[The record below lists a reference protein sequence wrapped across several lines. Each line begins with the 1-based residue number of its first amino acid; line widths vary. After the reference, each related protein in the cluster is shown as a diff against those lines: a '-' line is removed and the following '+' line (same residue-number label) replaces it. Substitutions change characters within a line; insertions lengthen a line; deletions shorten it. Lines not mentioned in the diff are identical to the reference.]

1 MSKDNPDRNLVL
13 RNGVYY
19 LRTFVKGKLIQKSLR
34 TGNVAFA
41 RKGRDKALSE
51 IETWAFSDDSAVTW
65 RDAVAEWIKY
75 EGKHLPPKTAKRYL
89 LSLKIAEPFLINF
102 NIASINGRIIGDFI
116 KMRRRNDASGA
127 TIRRD
132 LTALSRVFDYAISEN
147 WRDDNPTL
155 SRRRLIKERRDP
167 ITLPLAEDIEEIIS
181 VSSYELGNLIRAAWL
196 TGCRMN
202 ELVTARW
209 RNYDPLRKSLTVIGK
224 GNKMRVISLR
234 PVAGKD
240 ALEFFNNIERKP
252 DCELIFPKR
261 DGDVFKEPSTAFGH
275 VRKIVTDKMG
285 RQGRMFHQFRFHD
298 LRHMFAVEAL
308 KAGMNIYML
317 QQHLGHSSIKVTEM
331 YLAHL
336 THDEQS
342 SAKGIGI
349 HHTSSAYAANSY
361 GGFSA

>member
-1 MSKDNPDRNLVL
+1 MSKDNPDRNLIL

-19 LRTFVKGKLIQKSLR
+19 LRTSVKGKIIQKSLR
-34 TGNVAFA
+34 TGNVTLA

-51 IETWAFSDDSAVTW
+51 IEEWAFSDDSAVTW

-75 EGKHLPPKTAKRYL
+75 EGKHLPPNTAKRYL

-102 NIASINGRIIGDFI
+102 NIAAINGRIIGDFI
-116 KMRRRNDASGA
+116 KMRRRNEASGA

-132 LTALSRVFDYAISEN
+132 LTALSRVFDYSISEN

-167 ITLPLAEDIEEIIS
+167 IMLPLVEDIEAIIS
-181 VSSYELGNLIRAAWL
+181 ASSYELGNLIRAAWL

-209 RNYDPLRKSLTVIGK
+209 RNYDPLRKSLSVIGK

-240 ALEFFNNIERKP
+240 ATEFFANLERKP

-261 DGDVFKEPSTAFGH
+261 NGKSFKEPSTDFCY
-275 VRKIVTDKMG
+275 VRKLVTDKKG
-285 RQGRMFHQFRFHD
+285 KDGQRFHQFRFHD

-308 KAGMNIYML
+308 KNGMNIYML
-317 QQHLGHSSIKVTEM
+317 QQHMGHSSIKVTEM

-342 SAKGIGI
+342 QSKGFGMFY
-349 HHTSSAYAANSY
+349 TSSLHTANGY
-361 GGFSA
+361 GGF